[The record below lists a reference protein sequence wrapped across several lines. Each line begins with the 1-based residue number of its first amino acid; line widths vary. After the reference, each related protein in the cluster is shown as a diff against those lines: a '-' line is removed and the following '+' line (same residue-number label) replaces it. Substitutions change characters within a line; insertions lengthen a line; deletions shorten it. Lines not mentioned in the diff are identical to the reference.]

1 MSTADPCAT
10 TPMVRRTPSG
20 LAVTSIPATVAL
32 PASGVASVVR
42 ILTAVDLPA
51 PLGPSSANTLPG
63 ATANDSPSSAV
74 TPFG

>member
-1 MSTADPCAT
+1 MSTPDPCAT
-10 TPMVRRTPSG
+10 TPIVAAHSVGVRDH
-20 LAVTSIPATVAL
+20 VDATHKRL

-51 PLGPSSANTLPG
+51 PLGPSSANTLPR
-63 ATANDSPSSAV
+63 ATLNESPSSAV